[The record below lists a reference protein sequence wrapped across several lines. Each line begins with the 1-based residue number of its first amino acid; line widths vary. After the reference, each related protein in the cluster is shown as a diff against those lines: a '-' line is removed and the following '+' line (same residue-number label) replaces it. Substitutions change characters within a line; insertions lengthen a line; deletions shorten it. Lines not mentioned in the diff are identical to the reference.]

1 MDASCPSHPS
11 FSNPIPAP
19 AQDRPSLPQDRLSQ
33 DAHQV
38 LGTLAACPW
47 SGPHRAQP
55 LRKWTRLTP
64 AAFDL
69 ALREL
74 AELGLVELQQHDVFW
89 VTGQGERQADQ
100 LFS

>member
-1 MDASCPSHPS
+1 MDASPPT
-11 FSNPIPAP
+11 
-19 AQDRPSLPQDRLSQ
+19 LSQ
-33 DAHQV
+33 EAHQV
-38 LGTLAACPW
+38 LGTLAACSW

-64 AAFDL
+64 VAFEG

-74 AELGLVELQQHDVFW
+74 AARGFVQLQDRGVFW
-89 VTGQGERQADQ
+89 VTGLGESQAER

>member
-1 MDASCPSHPS
+1 MP
-11 FSNPIPAP
+11 
-19 AQDRPSLPQDRLSQ
+19 PQEELSQ
-33 DAHQV
+33 EAHQV

-64 AAFDL
+64 AAFDV

-74 AELGLVELQQHDVFW
+74 AKLGHVELQQGDVFW
-89 VTGQGERQADQ
+89 VTGQGELQADR

>member
-1 MDASCPSHPS
+1 MDA
-11 FSNPIPAP
+11 IPASPSP
-19 AQDRPSLPQDRLSQ
+19 ALSPE
-33 DAHQV
+33 AHQV
-38 LGTLAACPW
+38 LGTLAACTW

-64 AAFDL
+64 VAFEG

-74 AELGLVELQQHDVFW
+74 ADRGLVQLQERDVFW
-89 VTGQGERQADQ
+89 VTGLGETQAAR